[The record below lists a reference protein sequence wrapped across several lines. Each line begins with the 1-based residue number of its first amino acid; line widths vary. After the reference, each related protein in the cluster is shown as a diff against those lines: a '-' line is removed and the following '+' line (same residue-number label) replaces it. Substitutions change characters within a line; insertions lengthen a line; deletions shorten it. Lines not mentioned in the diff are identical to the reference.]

1 MKLKEFL
8 NTNKILK
15 AILMAFSCILVFL
28 FFIYFLLHYNILKL
42 KGEIYNLKDN
52 NGVLQF
58 EMNDVK
64 DSIKDGKTYIDIG
77 MEDTKTIKLIA
88 DFNDTES
95 DNKKIEFEIDEG
107 LVYRSYPTLNVI
119 DNDIETQ
126 IKESDNLYTAVKK
139 VERPIIEDHLS
150 TPSDIWKKS
159 AYGKLTYYINSNV
172 SKIEINI
179 NIKIDQLKF
188 YENKFIDGAIKVKAY
203 NNDKNVGS
211 IEKNVL
217 YNGNDKFSI
226 KTVLGTINGIL

>member
-64 DSIKDGKTYIDIG
+64 DSINDDKTYIDFG
-77 MEDTKTIKLIA
+77 FEDTKTIKVVA

-95 DNKKIEFEIDEG
+95 DNKKIEFDIDEG
-107 LVYRSYPTLNVI
+107 LMYRSYPTLSLTY
-119 DNDIETQ
+119 NDIETK
-126 IKESDNLYTAVKK
+126 ITENDNLYTAIKE
-139 VERPIIEDHLS
+139 VEKPTVENQPYS
-150 TPSDIWKKS
+150 SFDIKKS
-159 AYGKLTYYINSNV
+159 AYGKLVYYINSNV
-172 SKIEINI
+172 SKIEISI
-179 NIKIDQLKF
+179 NIKLDTKIYPIMYL
-188 YENKFIDGAIKVKAY
+188 FI
-203 NNDKNVGS
+203 
-211 IEKNVL
+211 
-217 YNGNDKFSI
+217 
-226 KTVLGTINGIL
+226 